1 MSARFQDFTIAW
13 FHDCTHSIQLGNIE
27 TIGFNRRTIETI
39 GSNRFNSFQY
49 RELTTEKLSKSVIVK
64 NVKHGRHRFWFFFA
78 QNGFS
83 T

>member
-1 MSARFQDFTIAW
+1 MELSNA
-13 FHDCTHSIQLGNIE
+13 CLLQLGNIE

-49 RELTTEKLSKSVIVK
+49 SELTTEKSSKSVIVK